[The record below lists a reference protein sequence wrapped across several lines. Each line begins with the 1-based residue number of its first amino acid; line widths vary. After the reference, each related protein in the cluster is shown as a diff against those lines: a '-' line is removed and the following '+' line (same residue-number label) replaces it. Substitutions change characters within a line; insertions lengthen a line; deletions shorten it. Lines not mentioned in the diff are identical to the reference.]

1 MSNISIIPS
10 ITCKVECGTER
21 GTAFFVDAHRLLTAF
36 HVVGSALNGNFIYV
50 EIEKIAYECELTIVE
65 PNKDIALLKLKDETV
80 THEYGS
86 LLSMPIE
93 AKTYFRFW
101 GYPNTLIGEA
111 VGQSVKIR
119 VDETYVAL
127 LRDFDAYAV
136 FEDEKHLTEYAGFSV
151 SPVYADSDKIIG
163 IVTNIL
169 DSHIG
174 FISIKSV
181 EEKLKALGVTIDSD
195 YVKFQE
201 VSYGRKESIKKLHEQ
216 IKLAGNRYKPNLD
229 VPNQSLTTLF
239 ANLWDIQ
246 ALKEHKEILHKS
258 KQVFLNLQRSNPR
271 LFDTPAD
278 GTLSDLDYNIGM
290 QRDVWRLKNRSDTS
304 DWKTVEVALKEE
316 SLSWEQINES
326 MHYVV
331 SRREKAYCIYGP
343 AGSGKTHNVCS
354 IASQLIEETNVYL
367 CFGIQFNKNKGGIIA
382 EMHKIFNFENE
393 NYLER
398 LQEKA
403 ENDAANIGARR
414 YVFIIDALNEGLDD
428 SYWRES
434 LGILKTEFD
443 KYPNLTLV
451 VTVREPFQEKYGL
464 SGWNYSMQHLSGLE
478 NSQAVVNKYFDFY
491 HINYD
496 RNLSGFKNG
505 LFLNI
510 FCETY
515 ASMSYYN
522 KIQLSSLGWLYRQY
536 IYMRERAIAEAV
548 DEDPELN
555 ITWQYLCRLAH
566 LSVFTYKFH
575 PITRKKARVVSSQL
589 CNNRTWSKS
598 LLYNMIA
605 QGLLLADWNGQTN
618 SMGEEAVVK
627 FEYEQMED
635 VIRAIAFLNTKS
647 DKQAKITQ
655 LKEFIKSYE
664 RKTLCEEGFYQFLT
678 YLTILWPEK
687 FEKKEI
693 VEEKMIRDNALLQ
706 RCFIEGLEWHL
717 YPVEQTVLGEF
728 WLEAEKTLGY
738 SIIFGVSLH
747 SLSGC
752 LKTMHRSLNAR
763 IILVYL

>member
-1 MSNISIIPS
+1 M
-10 ITCKVECGTER
+10 R
-21 GTAFFVDAHRLLTAF
+21 
-36 HVVGSALNGNFIYV
+36 
-50 EIEKIAYECELTIVE
+50 
-65 PNKDIALLKLKDETV
+65 
-80 THEYGS
+80 
-86 LLSMPIE
+86 
-93 AKTYFRFW
+93 
-101 GYPNTLIGEA
+101 
-111 VGQSVKIR
+111 
-119 VDETYVAL
+119 
-127 LRDFDAYAV
+127 
-136 FEDEKHLTEYAGFSV
+136 
-151 SPVYADSDKIIG
+151 
-163 IVTNIL
+163 
-169 DSHIG
+169 
-174 FISIKSV
+174 
-181 EEKLKALGVTIDSD
+181 
-195 YVKFQE
+195 
-201 VSYGRKESIKKLHEQ
+201 
-216 IKLAGNRYKPNLD
+216 
-229 VPNQSLTTLF
+229 
-239 ANLWDIQ
+239 
-246 ALKEHKEILHKS
+246 
-258 KQVFLNLQRSNPR
+258 
-271 LFDTPAD
+271 
-278 GTLSDLDYNIGM
+278 
-290 QRDVWRLKNRSDTS
+290 
-304 DWKTVEVALKEE
+304 
-316 SLSWEQINES
+316 
-326 MHYVV
+326 
-331 SRREKAYCIYGP
+331 
-343 AGSGKTHNVCS
+343 
-354 IASQLIEETNVYL
+354 
-367 CFGIQFNKNKGGIIA
+367 
-382 EMHKIFNFENE
+382 KIFNFENE

-403 ENDAANIGARR
+403 ENDSANIGARR

-443 KYPNLTLV
+443 KYSNLALV

-464 SGWNYSMQHLSGLE
+464 KRWDYSMQHLSGLE
-478 NSQAVVNKYFDFY
+478 KSQEVVNKYFDFY

-522 KIQLSSLGWLYRQY
+522 KIQLRSLGWLYRQY

-575 PITRKKARVVSSQL
+575 PITRKKARVVSNQL

-598 LLYNMIA
+598 LLYNLIA

-618 SMGEEAVVK
+618 SIYEEAVVK

-678 YLTILWPEK
+678 YLTILWPER

-693 VEEKMIRDNALLQ
+693 VEEKMVRNNALLQ

-717 YPVEQTVLGEF
+717 YPVEKTVLGEF

-738 SIIFGVSLH
+738 RFIFSVALRSLREF
-747 SLSGC
+747 
-752 LKTMHRSLNAR
+752 LKTLHRSLNALSQTDLDLQWTH
-763 IILVYL
+763 IVNQYYEESVLYVEDVDEQEYKTEVYLLVWCCASSHPVIRAHAKRKLCRILCNHSFSR